1 MNDPNLMILAAGVS
15 SRMKQSLRSNDSLD
29 PKFKREA
36 QSKPKAMM
44 SVGVGNRPFLDY
56 LLYNA
61 GEAGYRDVLI
71 VVSEEDTSIQRHYG
85 AAGNNKT
92 PHGLRMSFAVQQIPA
107 GESNPLGTADAV
119 LQGMDARS
127 DWKGKQFTVCNSD
140 NLYSKKA
147 FQTLLESR
155 YPNAMIDYDRTAL
168 GFDASRILKFSITQ
182 KDDEG
187 FLTGIIEKP
196 TDDEV
201 ERVRGKNG
209 TVGVS
214 MNIFRLAYDE
224 VLPFVSTIPVHPVRN
239 EKELPT
245 AIARMVRERPK
256 SVFAFPLAER
266 VPDLTSIDDL
276 KAVEEYVSRE
286 FKEVPW

>member
-29 PKFKREA
+29 PKFKSEA

-71 VVSEEDTSIQRHYG
+71 VVSEEDTSIRGHYG
-85 AAGNNKT
+85 AAGNNNASK
-92 PHGLRMSFAVQQIPA
+92 GLRISFAVQHIPV

-155 YPNAMIDYDRTAL
+155 YPNAMIDYDRGAL